1 MFCVIFK
8 LEFTRPCAIFS
19 TFFFFLMGG
28 RLEFVVER
36 VLAKQEIRKKR
47 YSLVR
52 EETSYSPIL
61 FAGSKVEI
69 PVNFHH
75 NFNADKVLMCQH
87 FGPV

>member
-1 MFCVIFK
+1 M
-8 LEFTRPCAIFS
+8 LYSPL
-19 TFFFFLMGG
+19 FFFLMGG

-52 EETSYSPIL
+52 EETSYSLIL
-61 FAGSKVEI
+61 FAGSKVDI
-69 PVNFHH
+69 QVDFHH

>member
-19 TFFFFLMGG
+19 TFFFFPDGG
-28 RLEFVVER
+28 QVGICRR
-36 VLAKQEIRKKR
+36 KGISKTRNKKKR